1 MSAYAWWC
9 ERHRQIFD
17 NYMSRGCPDCEDERI
32 ARRVIEMMRHDAVT
46 EEDRTATE
54 PDTTPV
60 TLRFARKRGD
70 TYIAVADAVA
80 TLRAVIPL
88 SKSNAELIESIE
100 LEWRRAAD
108 RAFSR

>member
-9 ERHRQIFD
+9 DRHRRIFG

-46 EEDRTATE
+46 EGDRMATDL
-54 PDTTPV
+54 DTTPV
-60 TLRFARKRGD
+60 TLRFARKRSD
-70 TYIAVADAVA
+70 TYIAVDDAVA

-88 SKSNAELIESIE
+88 TESNADLIESIE